1 MKDGGEK
8 ELGMGEERR
17 EEEKREDKILLSCRQ
32 TESPGVRWEWGRR
45 EGGVFLK
52 QGSKLL
58 RRSCVRV
65 RVSLVCVCVSALH
78 FSILRFATGDRVVT
92 LASVIS
98 CSSNPSRNPIF
109 LTRLSPPSA
118 SCTIFVSTAR
128 DVA

>member
-65 RVSLVCVCVSALH
+65 RVSLVCVCVCPHCTSPFYGLPQAIELLH
-78 FSILRFATGDRVVT
+78 WLQSFPVRQIHPGTQFS
-92 LASVIS
+92 
-98 CSSNPSRNPIF
+98 
-109 LTRLSPPSA
+109 
-118 SCTIFVSTAR
+118 
-128 DVA
+128 